1 MRQFFAD
8 LVQKA
13 RTQGARAVAWHM
25 NLTPGKKWASRG
37 AIVLLL
43 ILPFLNWGRI
53 LGSDTPVPSG
63 PVSGPRVSRAGSEIH
78 GNSPISTVASTPA
91 QQRFTPYTVQKGES
105 IIAIAKQKGVPWE
118 AIIVANER
126 ELATRA
132 SERCAKLSESYT
144 KRAGRRGHY
153 CNFLVV
159 VAGRPM
165 VNANSLQPGDLLQI
179 PSVTAPI
186 AIQQA
191 ITNVKGDRIVVVID
205 DTGSMGNDRERVSSW
220 YLQAVKNSGKQIVRV
235 IMYADGLVRELDAGN
250 VNFLSSGGMEN
261 TRSALERAATY
272 TPDAIVLL
280 TDEPGD
286 DWNSFRG
293 LHLPPVIAHSLDP
306 SADANLVYVA
316 RLTGGSFLSSHAGP
330 IGLATIS
337 PTP

>member
-1 MRQFFAD
+1 MRQLFVD

-13 RTQGARAVAWHM
+13 RAQGTRLITWHM
-25 NLTPGKKWASRG
+25 NLTPRKKWASRG
-37 AIVLLL
+37 AIIVLL

-53 LGSDTPVPSG
+53 MGSDTHAPSG
-63 PVSGPRVSRAGSEIH
+63 PVSGPGVSGPSNPGT

-91 QQRFTPYTVQKGES
+91 QQKFTPYIVRQGEF
-105 IIAIAKQKGVPWE
+105 IIAIAKAQGVPWE
-118 AIIVANER
+118 SIIVANER
-126 ELATRA
+126 ELAERA
-132 SERCAKLSESYT
+132 SERCTKLSESYT

-153 CNFLVV
+153 CNSLIF

-179 PSVTAPI
+179 PSVTAPV
-186 AIQQA
+186 AIQNA
-191 ITNVKGDRIVVVID
+191 ITNVKGNRIVVVID
-205 DTGSMGNDRERVSSW
+205 DTGSMNDDRERVSSW

-261 TRSALERAATY
+261 TRSALERAASY

-286 DWNSFRG
+286 DWNSFQDLR
-293 LHLPPVIAHSLDP
+293 LPPVIAHSLDP
-306 SADANLVYVA
+306 SADANLIYVA
-316 RLTGGSFLSSHAGP
+316 RLTGGSLLTSHVGP